1 MTGRPLAGR
10 ITLVTGA
17 SRGLGRAAALALAE
31 AGSHIVA
38 VARTVGGLEELD
50 DDIRRIGGEA
60 TLVPL
65 DLKDGNAID
74 RLGAILFERWGRI
87 DGVLGNAAVL
97 GVITPLA
104 HLSVK
109 AWDEALAVN
118 VTANWRLLRSMDPLL
133 RLSPAGRALF
143 ITSGAAQSARPY
155 WGAYSITKAAL
166 EAMVKTYAGEHA
178 RTTTRANL
186 LDPGPLR
193 TAMRARAMPGEDPM
207 TLREPSAV
215 TPRIV
220 EMLSPSFDANGTV
233 YDVLAETN
241 RIPA

>member
-1 MTGRPLAGR
+1 MTDRPLAGR

-50 DDIRRIGGEA
+50 DDIRRSGGEA

-65 DLKDGNAID
+65 DLRDGGAID

-97 GVITPLA
+97 GVITPIS
-104 HLSVK
+104 HLKEK

-118 VTANWRLLRSMDPLL
+118 VTANWRLIRSMDPLL
-133 RLSPAGRALF
+133 RRSPAGRALF
-143 ITSGAAQSARPY
+143 VTSGAARSARPY
-155 WGAYSITKAAL
+155 WGAYSVTKAAL
-166 EAMVKTYAGEHA
+166 EALVKTYAGENA
-178 RTTTRANL
+178 RTTIRANL

-193 TAMRARAMPGEDPM
+193 TALRAKAMPGEDPL
-207 TLREPSAV
+207 TLREPAAV
-215 TPRIV
+215 TPKIV
-220 EMLSPSFDANGTV
+220 EMLSPSFMANGTV
-233 YDVLAETN
+233 FDVLAAAD
-241 RIPA
+241 RVPA

>member
-1 MTGRPLAGR
+1 MQRPLAGR

-50 DDIRRIGGEA
+50 DEIRRIGGEA

-74 RLGAILFERWGRI
+74 KLGAIVFQRWGKL
-87 DGVLGNAAVL
+87 DGLLGNAGVL
-97 GVITPLA
+97 GVITPVS
-104 HLSVK
+104 HLDVK
-109 AWDEALAVN
+109 VWDEAIAVN
-118 VTANWRLLRSMDPLL
+118 LSANWRLIRSMDPLL
-133 RLSPAGRALF
+133 RRSPSGRALF
-143 ITSGAAQSARPY
+143 ITSGAPRNLRSY
-155 WGAYSITKAAL
+155 WGAYSVSKAGL
-166 EAMVKTYAGEHA
+166 EALVRTYAGENA
-178 RTTTRANL
+178 RTGIRANL

-193 TAMRARAMPGEDPM
+193 TAMRATAMPGEDPM
-207 TLREPSAV
+207 TLPEPKTI

-220 EMLSPSFDANGTV
+220 EMLSPSFDANGIV
-233 YDVLAETN
+233 FDVRAAVN
-241 RIPA
+241 REQG